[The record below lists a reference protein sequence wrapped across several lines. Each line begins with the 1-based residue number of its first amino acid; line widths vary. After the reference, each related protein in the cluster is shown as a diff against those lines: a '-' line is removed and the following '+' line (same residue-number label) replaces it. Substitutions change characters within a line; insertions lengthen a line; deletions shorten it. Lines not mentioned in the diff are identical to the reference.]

1 MFECNILKTNCG
13 WLDISSHFNYAPSTM
28 KVKAKQL
35 PDKQRIEVL
44 DTLYTAAGTVRGRSA
59 MKLFLR
65 DLLTESERI
74 MLGRRII
81 IARKL
86 IAGES
91 HRDIEAQMGVGRDT
105 IGRVQRWLWD
115 QLPGYE
121 QAVAELEKELE
132 KRAFK
137 KQYAESAL
145 FRLKKKYP
153 AHFLLFPFPKK
164 K

>member
-1 MFECNILKTNCG
+1 
-13 WLDISSHFNYAPSTM
+13 M
-28 KVKAKQL
+28 KIKAKQL
-35 PDKQRIEVL
+35 SDKQRIETL
-44 DTLYTAAGTVRGRSA
+44 DSLYTAAGTVKGRSA

-86 IAGES
+86 IAGDS
-91 HRDIEAQMGVGRDT
+91 HRSIESDMGVGKDT
-105 IGRVQRWLWD
+105 IWRVQRWLHD

-121 QAVAELEKELE
+121 KAIAELEKEFK
-132 KRAFK
+132 KREFK
-137 KQYAESAL
+137 KQYAQSAL

-153 AHFLLFPFPKK
+153 AHFLFFPVSKTK
-164 K
+164 SK